1 MHEAGNMII
10 EGARVQLLPIS
21 EDDTKNIVKWR
32 NHVRGQFLDRRL
44 FTEESHNY
52 WLHTMVETGK
62 VAQFVIEV
70 KGKDKIGSVFLRD
83 IDRKNKK
90 AEFGI
95 FIGEDRYQGKGY
107 GTEATELIL
116 QYGFRQLGL
125 HKITLRVLEKNK
137 RAIGSYEKAG
147 FKKEGCFVDDVFVD
161 DQYENII
168 YMAIFEKQKETD

>member
-10 EGARVQLLPIS
+10 EGARVKLLPIS

-70 KGKDKIGSVFLRD
+70 KGKDKIGEILIGRIKRQSLVSLLGKTD
-83 IDRKNKK
+83 IREKD
-90 AEFGI
+90 
-95 FIGEDRYQGKGY
+95 
-107 GTEATELIL
+107 TEL
-116 QYGFRQLGL
+116 
-125 HKITLRVLEKNK
+125 
-137 RAIGSYEKAG
+137 
-147 FKKEGCFVDDVFVD
+147 
-161 DQYENII
+161 
-168 YMAIFEKQKETD
+168 KQQN

>member
-1 MHEAGNMII
+1 MII
-10 EGARVQLLPIS
+10 EGTRVQLLPIS

-107 GTEATELIL
+107 GTEAAELIL
-116 QYGFRQLGL
+116 QLSL
-125 HKITLRVLEKNK
+125 IHI
-137 RAIGSYEKAG
+137 
-147 FKKEGCFVDDVFVD
+147 
-161 DQYENII
+161 
-168 YMAIFEKQKETD
+168 